1 MERCGAMTDQS
12 NDFDEALL
20 AAAHDIMAHA
30 HAPYSGFAVG
40 AAVRLAD
47 GEVITGCNFEN
58 ASLGLSLCAETVAIA
73 AANSAGKLRDIVA
86 IAIIGGAAT
95 GKEKEAPSAPLTPCG
110 RCRQILAEAS
120 QLAGRDIPVY
130 CADASG
136 KNRARYSVSELLPHA
151 FSATAFASSSEY

>member
-1 MERCGAMTDQS
+1 MECCGAMTDRS
-12 NDFDEALL
+12 SDFDEALWS
-20 AAAHDIMAHA
+20 AAHEAMAHA

-47 GEVITGCNFEN
+47 GEIIIGSNFEN

-73 AANSAGKLRDIVA
+73 ATNSAGKLRGIVA
-86 IAIIGGAAT
+86 IAVT
-95 GKEKEAPSAPLTPCG
+95 GEPKVAQEKAVESSPLTPCG

-130 CADASG
+130 CADSSG
-136 KNRARYSVSELLPHA
+136 KNRVRYSVSELLPHA
-151 FSATAFASSSEY
+151 FSATAFVGGSEC